1 MIDAA
6 CAWVNGT
13 IVPLAEARTHMTAF
27 TLHYGLA
34 VFEGVRCYRRAD
46 GRSAVFRLREH
57 VDRLFDSAKIATL
70 DIPYQPAQ
78 LVEACLATLRANHF
92 DEAYLRP
99 LVFVGP
105 GSLGLGTR
113 DNPIE
118 TAIVSFRWAPPLGE
132 EGQRTGVRTVVSSL
146 VRGHANHAMSK
157 AKISGG
163 YVNSVL
169 AKREAQRLGC
179 DEAILLDADGRVA
192 EGTADNIFIVHQGTL
207 LTPPLD
213 MPILAGLTRASVL
226 ALARD
231 AHLGLDIIERSFTR
245 DMLYTASE
253 VFLTGTAIELT
264 PVREVDGRPVGDG
277 RPGPVTRAL
286 QAAFTAVTRGPGD
299 SRPDWLT
306 WL

>member
-1 MIDAA
+1 MIEATH
-6 CAWVNGT
+6 AWVNGAM
-13 IVPLAEARTHMTAF
+13 VPLAEARTHLTAF

-34 VFEGVRCYRRAD
+34 VFEGVRCYRRDD
-46 GRSAVFRLREH
+46 GRSAVFRLSEH
-57 VDRLFDSAKIATL
+57 IDRLFDSARIATL
-70 DIPYQPAQ
+70 DIPFSRAD
-78 LVEACLATLRANHF
+78 LIEACLATLRANAF

-99 LVFVGP
+99 LVFIGP

-113 DNPIE
+113 DNPVE

-132 EGQRTGVRTVVSSL
+132 EGQRSGVRALVSSL
-146 VRGHANHAMSK
+146 VRGHPNHAMSK

-169 AKREAQRLGC
+169 AKREAQRLGAE
-179 DEAILLDADGRVA
+179 EAILLDTEGRVA

-213 MPILAGLTRASVL
+213 MPILAGITRASVL
-226 ALARD
+226 ALARE
-231 AHLGLDIIERSFTR
+231 ANLGVDIVERSFTR

-253 VFLTGTAIELT
+253 IFLTGTAIELT
-264 PVREVDGRPVGDG
+264 PVREVDGRPVGNG
-277 RPGPVTRAL
+277 RPGPITLSL
-286 QAAFTAVTRGPGD
+286 QSAFTAATRGPAVPH
-299 SRPDWLT
+299 PDWLT

>member
-6 CAWVNGT
+6 HAWVNGAM
-13 IVPLAEARTHMTAF
+13 VPLAEARTHLTAF

-34 VFEGVRCYRRAD
+34 VFEGIRCYRRAD
-46 GRSAVFRLREH
+46 GRSAVFRLRDH
-57 VDRLFDSAKIATL
+57 IDRLFDSAKIATL
-70 DIPYQPAQ
+70 QIPYTSADLQA
-78 LVEACLATLRANHF
+78 ACLDTLRANAF

-105 GSLGLGTR
+105 GALGLGTS
-113 DNPIE
+113 DNPVE

-132 EGQRTGVRTVVSSL
+132 EGQRTGVRALVSSF
-146 VRGHANHAMSK
+146 VRGHPNHAMSK

-169 AKREAQRLGC
+169 AKREVQRLGC
-179 DEAILLDADGRVA
+179 DEAILLDAEGRVA
-192 EGTADNIFIVHQGTL
+192 EGTGDNIFIVHGGTL

-213 MPILAGLTRASVL
+213 LPILAGLTRASVL
-226 ALARD
+226 TLARD
-231 AHLGLDIIERSFTR
+231 VGVDVAVLERSFTR

-253 VFLTGTAIELT
+253 VFLSGTAIEIT

-286 QAAFTAVTRGPGD
+286 QSAFTSATRGPGI
-299 SRPDWLT
+299 PHPEWLT

>member
-6 CAWVNGT
+6 FAWVNGAL
-13 IVPLAEARTHMTAF
+13 VPLAEARTHVTAF

-34 VFEGVRCYRRAD
+34 VFEGIRCYRRAD
-46 GRSAVFRLREH
+46 GKSAVFRLREH
-57 VDRLFDSAKIATL
+57 VERLLDSAKIATL
-70 DIPYQPAQ
+70 DVPYGRAD
-78 LVEACLATLRANHF
+78 LENACLELLRANHF

-99 LVFVGP
+99 LVYTGA

-118 TAIVSFRWAPPLGE
+118 TAIVAFRWAPPLGE
-132 EGQRTGVRTVVSSL
+132 EGQRTGVRALVSSF
-146 VRGHANHAMSK
+146 VRGHPNHAMSK

-179 DEAILLDADGRVA
+179 DEAILLDSEGRVA
-192 EGTADNIFIVHQGTL
+192 EGTGDNIFIVYQGTL
-207 LTPPLD
+207 MTPPAD
-213 MPILAGLTRASVL
+213 MPILAGFTRGAVLT
-226 ALARD
+226 LARE
-231 AHLGLDIIERSFTR
+231 AGLTVVERSFTR

-264 PVREVDGRPVGDG
+264 PVREVDGRPVADA
-277 RPGPVTRAL
+277 RPGEVTRAL
-286 QAAFTAVTRGPGD
+286 QAAFTAATRGPGT
-299 SRPDWLT
+299 PHPEWLT
-306 WL
+306 WV

>member
-1 MIDAA
+1 LIDATS
-6 CAWVNGT
+6 AWVNGA
-13 IVPLAEARTHMTAF
+13 IVPLAQAQTHMTAF

-57 VDRLFDSAKIATL
+57 IDRLFDSAKIATL
-70 DIPYQPAQ
+70 DIPYQRAE

-113 DNPIE
+113 DNPVE
-118 TAIVSFRWAPPLGE
+118 TAIV
-132 EGQRTGVRTVVSSL
+132 
-146 VRGHANHAMSK
+146 SK

-179 DEAILLDADGRVA
+179 DEAILLDTEGRVA

-226 ALARD
+226 GLARD
-231 AHLGLDIIERSFTR
+231 ARLGIDIIERSFTR

-286 QAAFTAVTRGPGD
+286 QAAFTAATRGPGD
-299 SRPDWLT
+299 SHPDWLT
-306 WL
+306 WV